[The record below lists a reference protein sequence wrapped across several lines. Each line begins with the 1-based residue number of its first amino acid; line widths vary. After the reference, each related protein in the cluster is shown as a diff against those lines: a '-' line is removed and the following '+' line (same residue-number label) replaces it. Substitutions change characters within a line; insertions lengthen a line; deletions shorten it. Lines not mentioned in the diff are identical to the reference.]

1 MILKNDFKQQTLCFL
16 RAWLNNAPEA
26 LAVLDP
32 SVLQSVINTLC
43 GDFDNNPDDFLTTRL
58 RKNQQWLDNQ
68 GLTPLIASLVFSL
81 DPDIRNSV
89 DILRKKRQGYA
100 GRSLHLEGSARIMTK
115 ALDAWGRPWAIMKG
129 FALARR
135 VYDQPWMRLSSDI
148 DVLVR
153 PEDWHDA
160 LAVLYSI
167 GGEDG
172 PQVIQPNEQTVYIK
186 GIGIDLHNA
195 PMRKGR
201 LRFNPAADWLSRI
214 NRVEIFPGLSEHDEL
229 VLSFFHPAV
238 TEYLAARMVRM
249 LDIVLQVKR
258 NREAIDWQRVADDV
272 LGFGLANAAYATALR
287 VNQLFASK
295 HEPVIPEQFIE
306 TLNISGF
313 RRRYWRFWLDRQPDR
328 LYANSPFLAQL
339 LFSLWLNDSPRDWL
353 RALADKYA
361 STRGNPAT
369 GSGFRRAGPS

>member
-1 MILKNDFKQQTLCFL
+1 MKNDFKQQTLCFL
-16 RAWLNNAPEA
+16 RAWLNNGAEA

-32 SVLQSVINTLC
+32 SVLQCVINTLR
-43 GDFDNNPDDFLTTRL
+43 GNFDNNPDDFLTTEL
-58 RKNQQWLDNQ
+58 RKNQQWLDRQ
-68 GLTPLIASLVFSL
+68 GLTPLIGSLVFSL
-81 DPDIRNSV
+81 DPDIKNASLDV
-89 DILRKKRQGYA
+89 LRKQRQGYVV
-100 GRSLHLEGSARIMTK
+100 GSLHLEGSARLMTK

-135 VYDQPWMRLSSDI
+135 VYDQPWMRLSGDI
-148 DVLVR
+148 DILVR
-153 PEDWHDA
+153 PEDRDEA

-172 PQVIQPNEQTVYIK
+172 PQMIQPHEQTVYIK

-201 LRFNPAADWLSRI
+201 LRFNPAADWLSRTQHI
-214 NRVEIFPGLSEHDEL
+214 EIFPGLSEHDEL
-229 VLSFFHPAV
+229 VLSFIHPAV

-249 LDIVLQVKR
+249 LDIVLQVRR
-258 NREAIDWQRVADDV
+258 NREAIDWRRVADEV
-272 LGFGLANAAYATALR
+272 LGLGLANAACATALR

-295 HEPVIPEQFIE
+295 HDPVIPAQFLE
-306 TLNISGF
+306 TLNIGGF
-313 RRRYWRFWLDRQPDR
+313 RRRYWQFWLDRQPDR
-328 LYANSPFLAQL
+328 LYAYSPFLAQV

-361 STRGNPAT
+361 SARGNPAT
-369 GSGFRRAGPS
+369 GSGFRRAGSS